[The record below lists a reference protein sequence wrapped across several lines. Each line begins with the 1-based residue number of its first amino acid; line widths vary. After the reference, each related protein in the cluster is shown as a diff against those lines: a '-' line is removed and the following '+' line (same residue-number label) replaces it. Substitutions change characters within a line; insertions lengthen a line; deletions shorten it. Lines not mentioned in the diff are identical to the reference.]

1 MILLKKFKKL
11 IPSYR
16 HKTDIK
22 LFDNS
27 FIKVPYTKKLT
38 KNCTKNLIKRK
49 KSLFNNFIINLNFI
63 YNSNLTLIT
72 KAFIYKNKPYKK
84 YLICS
89 TLDNTKYITP
99 GIENVNPGKILYSH
113 SQFKYTYKHF
123 FLKGFITYLHKLP
136 TNSICSNAT
145 NINNNKITFAK
156 AGGTYCKLKKNKKSK
171 KKLLL
176 LQLPSSQEILLT
188 KNTKVYVGKN
198 QNFKTNQLVE
208 GKWGSSFSVKKKI
221 SVRGVAMNP
230 VDHPNGGRTK
240 TVQPERSPWNWV
252 AKKKK

>member
-1 MILLKKFKKL
+1 MILLKKFSKI

-27 FIKVPYTKKLT
+27 LINLKHKKVNKKNLNLISRKKKL
-38 KNCTKNLIKRK
+38 
-49 KSLFNNFIINLNFI
+49 FLNFYYNLHSI
-63 YNSNLTLIT
+63 YNKNLTLIT
-72 KAFIYKNKPYKK
+72 KQYIYKLKPYKK
-84 YLICS
+84 IIICETLEGIKYLI
-89 TLDNTKYITP
+89 P

-113 SQFKYTYKHF
+113 DNFRYIFKTF
-123 FLKGFITYLHKLP
+123 FLRGFLTYLFKLP
-136 TNSICSNAT
+136 INTLCCNISN
-145 NINNNKITFAK
+145 IFNNKITFAK
-156 AGGTYCKLKKNKKSK
+156 SSGTYCKLKKTKKSK

-176 LQLPSSQEILLT
+176 LELPSNKEIYLT

-198 QNFKTNQLVE
+198 QNFKKNELVE
-208 GKWGSSFSVKKKI
+208 GKWGSSFSIKKNIK
-221 SVRGVAMNP
+221 VRGVAMNP